1 MKNKTGRVRGINKFL
16 INFSFFICIFLTSFS
31 KNEVTTIE
39 ALPQREKANLDIEV
53 LKIKTE
59 KITGVI
65 YENENKII
73 FDFKDLKKAAEK
85 KRIVTD
91 SNNYEIFI
99 LENLDNAATYMK
111 KNEKFKMNRVFEQ
124 GVKLRNGEKI
134 KLKNI
139 SYSLIE
145 QNREKVLEVSYDLKP
160 ETFYLGVLNNK
171 NGMVEKIYRAE
182 FTQEKTAVH
191 SNIGSITDFT
201 YNISNNGNIIID
213 SNWSGDYTSAPIT
226 IRFEQKTN
234 SESQLFPVITL
245 GDESIWKK
253 ENHNGGLPVE
263 SSREGIEV
271 EFNNTAIVGKMK
283 PQLRYKTSNP
293 SGNIGQNRKIYYH
306 NILGDSTNKIAIGAY
321 ETNKNEFIEV
331 ELNIKIDASTIEEI
345 KSYVSNVPGTN
356 GLVEIPYKSL
366 GISNQISLII
376 GNSSGNGYYNIP
388 GENLTNNRIT
398 LSYPKIYIRKEPD
411 KYNNYFGYNIKGL
424 KDHIIDENEIDNFS
438 ENFYII
444 SLGRVSVEKK
454 ATEVGTDLAPAI
466 GLGTQSDWQYYNE
479 WINNNNNTIVNA
491 NFDEVPNISI
501 NIGEKKSIYPYLKR
515 ISNSGF
521 LFQKKLKRDIGI
533 DKENRSVTLATY
545 EKKATKA
552 IIDTEIK
559 IALPNETLKS
569 IQKYA
574 YTKNEDIVEIPYSNN
589 YKISLIPSS
598 ANNGNTHIYIP
609 NTSLGEVREILYPKI
624 KFKKKSE
631 NQNSTGNF
639 EYDYKLNNL
648 EIGEKDL
655 IDNGDLDKV
664 SGFIDFK
671 QKSMSSND
679 KQIPMIALGTKT
691 NAPNGYLFNQ
701 NTTSVNRNS
710 YIAHYGN
717 NTLKTYPYLKD
728 LKGGVIEG
736 NSTIQGGVQNSSEN
750 SNLGIWVYS
759 NNSREEVF
767 AKLAIKIKN
776 EDKTKFLFHV
786 REVKAMD
793 VSLQTEEKIGFV
805 QGSYSDNKYKFP
817 LDLDSTRIVEVFYP
831 HLVIKKDLIINENI
845 EIEFKNS
852 YTERTRVDFDIAGNP
867 NNQSVEVNL
876 NFGQFMNGLEL
887 NDGTLEITDESNN
900 NLISMVMNPSGD
912 TNATI
917 QKPNLNMNINYNKNG
932 LVSLYLNEWTGNSHT
947 LKIIHKEK
955 SGLIRRQYTV
965 KLKTPGPTFEVI
977 SAQNLDFGTVL
988 KGDNSKT
995 AASKIVIKNLSSS
1008 PLTLKTHADKVELIN
1023 GNSKITAS
1031 DFLISE
1037 ETKDG
1042 NTENSYFILNG
1053 KLTNTSTATIE
1064 GEHIGYIHLNV
1075 NLN

>member
-124 GVKLRNGEKI
+124 GAKLRNGEKI

-139 SYSLIE
+139 SYGLIE

-160 ETFYLGVLNNK
+160 ETFYLGVINNK
-171 NGMVEKIYRAE
+171 TGLVEKIYRAE
-182 FTQEKTAVH
+182 FTQQATQL
-191 SNIGSITDFT
+191 STGSINDFNYT
-201 YNISNNGNIIID
+201 TSNNGAIIIEP
-213 SNWSGDYTSAPIT
+213 NWSGDYVSAPMI

-234 SESQLFPVITL
+234 SESQLFPVIAL
-245 GDESIWKK
+245 GNETIWKK

-263 SSREGIEV
+263 GSEKDIEV
-271 EFNNTAIVGKMK
+271 AFNPNSITGKMI
-283 PQLRYKTSNP
+283 PQLRYKNSNP
-293 SGNIGQNRKIYYH
+293 SGNIGQNKKIYYH
-306 NILGDSTNKIAIGAY
+306 NLLENSVNKIAIGAY
-321 ETNKNEFIEV
+321 ETSKNEFIET
-331 ELNIKIDASTIEEI
+331 ELTIKIDAATIEQI
-345 KSYVSNVPGTN
+345 KSYSSAVNADKN
-356 GLVEIPYKSL
+356 GLVEIPYKDL
-366 GISNQISLII
+366 TNSNQISLVI
-376 GNSSGNGYYNIP
+376 GSSEGNGYYNIP
-388 GENLTNNRIT
+388 NKSLSNNRFNIT
-398 LSYPKIYIRKEPD
+398 YPKIYVRKIADEYT
-411 KYNNYFGYNIKGL
+411 KFFSYNINGL
-424 KDHIIDENEIDNFS
+424 KDHIIDENTINS
-438 ENFYII
+438 VSGNYYIA
-444 SLGRVSVEKK
+444 SLGTVYVKQEEGAYDKDRVP
-454 ATEVGTDLAPAI
+454 TI
-466 GLGTQSDWQYYNE
+466 GLGVPNE
-479 WINNNNNTIVNA
+479 WEYSGRINKVPSIQEISNIFLNLNNK
-491 NFDEVPNISI
+491 EQ
-501 NIGEKKSIYPYLKR
+501 IYPYLIKKSIKGTLFR
-515 ISNSGF
+515 KAISKN
-521 LFQKKLKRDIGI
+521 IGI
-533 DKENRSVTLATY
+533 DNDNRAVTLGAYGTVDNI
-545 EKKATKA
+545 TG
-552 IIDTEIK
+552 EIK
-559 IALPNETLKS
+559 IAIPKGILIKMKE
-569 IQKYA
+569 YA
-574 YTKNEDIVEIPYSNN
+574 FSKDEDIVEIPYLAD

-598 ANNGNTHIYIP
+598 KKRDSNYISIP
-609 NTSLGEVREILYPKI
+609 DKSQGEVREILYPKI
-624 KFKKKSE
+624 KFKKKSG

-655 IDNGDLDKV
+655 INNGDLDKV

-671 QKSMSSND
+671 QKSMSSTG

-691 NAPNGYLFNQ
+691 NAPKGYLFNQ
-701 NTTSVNRNS
+701 NTTSVNRES

-932 LVSLYLNEWTGNSHT
+932 LVSLYLNKWTGNSHT

>member
-1 MKNKTGRVRGINKFL
+1 MRGINKFL

-31 KNEVTTIE
+31 NNEVTTIE

-59 KITGVI
+59 KITGII
-65 YENENKII
+65 YENEKKII

-139 SYSLIE
+139 SYGLIN
-145 QNREKVLEVSYDLKP
+145 QDREKVLEVSYDLKP

-182 FTQEKTAVH
+182 FTQEKTTAH
-191 SNIGSITDFT
+191 SNTGSISDFT
-201 YNISNNGNIIID
+201 YNISNNGDIIIEP
-213 SNWSGDYTSAPIT
+213 NWTGDYISAPMT
-226 IRFEQKTN
+226 IRFEQKAN
-234 SESQLFPVITL
+234 SESQLFPVIAL
-245 GDESIWKK
+245 GDEAIWKK

-263 SSREGIEV
+263 SSGEGIEV
-271 EFNNTAIVGKMK
+271 EFNNSSITGKMR
-283 PQLRYKTSNP
+283 PQLRYKSSNP
-293 SGNIGQNRKIYYH
+293 SGNIGQSRKIYYH
-306 NILGDSTNKIAIGAY
+306 NILRDSANKIAVGAY
-321 ETNKNEFIEV
+321 ETNKNEFIEA
-331 ELNIKIDASTIEEI
+331 ELSIKIDASMIEEI
-345 KSYVSNVPGTN
+345 KSYASNVAGAN
-356 GLVEIPYKSL
+356 GLVEIPYKNL
-366 GISNQISLII
+366 GISNQISLVI

-388 GENLTNNRIT
+388 GKNLTNNKIT
-398 LSYPKIYIRKEPD
+398 LSYPKIYIRKKLDE
-411 KYNNYFGYNIKGL
+411 YNNYFSYNIKGL
-424 KDHIIDENEIDNFS
+424 KDHIIDENEIENFS

-444 SLGRVSVEKK
+444 SLGRVSVERN
-454 ATEVGTDLAPAI
+454 AAVSGSDLSPAI
-466 GLGTQSDWQYYNE
+466 GLGVKSDWQYLDE
-479 WINNNNNTIVNA
+479 RINNNKNTIVSA
-491 NFDEVPNISI
+491 VFDEVPNIFI
-501 NIGEKKSIYPYLKR
+501 NIGEEKSIYPYLKR
-515 ISNSGF
+515 ISNGGY

-545 EKKATKA
+545 EKSSNTAT
-552 IIDTEIK
+552 IVTEIK
-559 IALPNETLKS
+559 VALPREILKS
-569 IQKYA
+569 IGEYA
-574 YTKNEDIVEIPYSNN
+574 KTKNEDIVEIPYSNN

-598 ANNGNTHIYIP
+598 ANNGNQQIYIP
-609 NTSLGEVREILYPKI
+609 NTALGEVREILYPKI
-624 KFKKKSE
+624 KFKKKSD
-631 NQNSTGNF
+631 NQNSTGHF

-655 IDNGDLDKV
+655 IENNDLEKE
-664 SGFIDFK
+664 SGFVHFQ

-679 KQIPMIALGTKT
+679 NQIPMIALGTKT
-691 NAPNGYLFNQ
+691 DAPKGYIFNQ
-701 NTTSVNRNS
+701 NTTSVDRDS

-717 NTLKTYPYLKD
+717 DTLKTYPYLKD

-736 NSTIQGGVQNSSEN
+736 NSTIQGGIQKSSDN

-776 EDKTKFLFHV
+776 EDKENLLFHV
-786 REVKAMD
+786 RKINAMD

-805 QGSYSDNKYKFP
+805 QGVYSNNKYEFP
-817 LDLDSTRIVEVFYP
+817 IDSDLTKIVEAPYP

-852 YTERTRVDFDIAGNP
+852 YTKGTRVDFDIAGNP
-867 NNQSVEVNL
+867 NTQSVEVNL

-917 QKPNLNMNINYNKNG
+917 QKPNLNMNINYNNNG
-932 LVSLYLNEWTGNSHT
+932 LVSLSLNEWTGNSHT
-947 LKIIHKEK
+947 LKIIHKEN
-955 SGLIRRQYTV
+955 SGLIRRRYTIQ
-965 KLKTPGPTFEVI
+965 LKTPGPTFEVK
-977 SAQNLDFGTVL
+977 SVEVLDFGTVL

-995 AASKIVIKNLSSS
+995 ATSKIVIKNLSSA
-1008 PLTLKTHADKVELIN
+1008 PLTLETATSEVKLNN
-1023 GNSKITAS
+1023 GDSEITAGNFS
-1031 DFLISE
+1031 ISE

-1042 NTENSYFILNG
+1042 NTGNSYFILNG
-1053 KLTNTSTATIE
+1053 QLTDTSEATE
-1064 GEHIGYIHLNV
+1064 GEHKGYIRLNV
-1075 NLN
+1075 NLK